1 MRILYDQISEATSR
15 YITKTYSTSFSLAI
29 ALLDKEIQQH
39 IYNIYGFVRL
49 GDEIVD
55 TFHDQDKEYLLESF
69 VKDTYDALDRNF
81 SLNPVLHTF
90 QQTVNAYKIDR
101 ILIDQFLRSMRMD
114 LYPQNYDRS
123 LYEEY
128 IVGSAEVVGLMCLK
142 VFVLGDDAEYN
153 RLKRPAERLGSAFQ
167 KINFLRDMHADE
179 IGLGRS
185 YFPELQLAAFTPH
198 TKQLIE
204 ADIEKDFKDGFEGIK
219 QLPKRARFGVYLAYR
234 YYYSLFNKIK
244 ATPAPKVMEARI
256 RVNDGAKY
264 AIIAKSFIRNE
275 LGWLKAG

>member
-29 ALLDKEIQQH
+29 ALLDNDIQQH

-55 TFHDQDKEYLLESF
+55 TFHDQDKEYLLETF
-69 VKDTYDALDRNF
+69 VKDTNDALDRKF

-101 ILIDQFLRSMRMD
+101 ILIEQFLRSMRMD
-114 LYPQNYDRS
+114 LYPQSYDRN

-153 RLKRPAERLGSAFQ
+153 RLKLPAERLGSAFQ

-198 TKQLIE
+198 TKNLIE

>member
-1 MRILYDQISEATSR
+1 MRILYDTISEATSR
-15 YITKTYSTSFSLAI
+15 SITKTYSTSFSLAI
-29 ALLDKEIQQH
+29 SLLNRDIQQD

-55 TFHDQDKEYLLESF
+55 TFHDQDKNYLLQSF
-69 VKDTYDALDRNF
+69 TADTNDALARGF

-90 QQTVNAYKIDR
+90 QQTVHKYKIDR
-101 ILIDQFLRSMRMD
+101 ILIDQFLTSMRMD
-114 LYPQNYDRS
+114 LEPQTYTRE
-123 LYEEY
+123 LYETY

-142 VFVLGDDAEYN
+142 VFVLGDEAEYR
-153 RLKRPAERLGSAFQ
+153 RLKYPAERLGSAFQ

-185 YFPELQLAAFTPH
+185 YFPELQLTTFDAK
-198 TKQLIE
+198 TKHIIE
-204 ADIEKDFKDGFEGIK
+204 ADIEKDFKDGFTGIK
-219 QLPKRARFGVYLAYR
+219 ELPKRARFGVYLAYR

-244 ATPAPKVMEARI
+244 KTAAPEVLQARI
-256 RVNDGAKY
+256 RVNDTAKY
-264 AIIAKSFIRNE
+264 AIIAKSFVRNE